1 MNEFVRKIIIGDVHG
16 CIHELKSLVSKIAI
30 ASNDELYF
38 IGDLIDKGPDSV
50 AVVKYVYELSKKNK
64 TILILGNHEEKF
76 LRYLHNKAHNV
87 KALEQMKITT
97 DFQVLEQ
104 ELTSEEL
111 DFLKSSYYTYTIAE
125 NNLLLLH
132 GGITSNCKLN
142 LNTNYQYNVHSP
154 KEFKGLDL
162 ITKTRYINTVG
173 KFVSFGQETD
183 ETPFWA
189 DAYSGDFG
197 TVIFGHQPFME
208 ESPKIF
214 PHAIGIDTACV
225 FGGVLTAL
233 IVSETTTYIS
243 VSANDVYAQIKS

>member
-1 MNEFVRKIIIGDVHG
+1 MQDTKRKIIIGDIHG
-16 CIHELKSLVSKIAI
+16 CIDELKSLVTKIAI
-30 ASNDELYF
+30 TSDDELYF

-50 AVVKYVYELSKKNK
+50 AVVKYVFELSKVNK

-142 LNTNYQYNVHSP
+142 LKTNYQYNVHSP

-162 ITKTRYINTVG
+162 ITKTRYIDAAG

-189 DAYSGDFG
+189 DVYSGDFG
-197 TVIFGHQPFME
+197 TVIFGHQPFMQE
-208 ESPKIF
+208 TPKIF

-233 IVSETTTYIS
+233 IVSETTTFIS
-243 VSANDVYAQIKS
+243 VSANDVYAQIKN

>member
-1 MNEFVRKIIIGDVHG
+1 MKEPKRKIIIGDIHG
-16 CIHELKSLVSKIAI
+16 CIDELKSLVTKIAI
-30 ASNDELYF
+30 TSADELYF

-50 AVVKYVYELSKKNK
+50 AVVKYVFELSKENK

-76 LRYLHNKAHNV
+76 LRYIHNKAHNV

-111 DFLKSSYYTYTIAE
+111 DFLKSSYYSFTIAE

-142 LNTNYQYNVHSP
+142 LNINYQYNVHSP

-162 ITKTRYINTVG
+162 ITKTRYIDTAG
-173 KFVSFGQETD
+173 KFVSLGQET
-183 ETPFWA
+183 EEMPFWA
-189 DAYSGDFG
+189 DVYNGNFG
-197 TVIFGHQPFME
+197 KVIFGHQPFMQ
-208 ESPKIF
+208 ESPKLF
-214 PHAIGIDTACV
+214 PHAIGIDTGCV
-225 FGGVLTAL
+225 FGGFLNAL
-233 IVSETTTYIS
+233 IVTDKNNFIS
-243 VSANDVYAQIKS
+243 VIANQTG